1 MSIFQ
6 RFWYSSYEVIK
17 TRSMYKD
24 MPCAGVAF
32 LLEFIAALIFLA
44 ILFYWKS
51 FSIIFTITA
60 PSLVFSKAQMALIV
74 GISYL
79 LLYLYNKRKGDQ
91 IIKKFETESELS
103 KKKTTK
109 RVPDYCLGY
118 LNNYDRR
125 GCFESM
131 SWIMN

>member
-1 MSIFQ
+1 MCVFQ

-51 FSIIFTITA
+51 FSMIFTIAA
-60 PSLVFSKAQMALIV
+60 PSLIISKAQMAFIV
-74 GISYL
+74 GIPYV
-79 LLYLYNKRKGDQ
+79 LLYSYNKRRGGQ

-103 KKKTTK
+103 KKKRQK
-109 RVPDYCLGY
+109 EFWIIVLVIFIIMIGGVVLRACLG
-118 LNNYDRR
+118 
-125 GCFESM
+125 
-131 SWIMN
+131 

>member
-1 MSIFQ
+1 MCVFQ

-51 FSIIFTITA
+51 FSMIFTIAA
-60 PSLVFSKAQMALIV
+60 PSLIISKAQMAFIV
-74 GISYL
+74 GIPYV
-79 LLYLYNKRKGDQ
+79 LLYSYNKRRG
-91 IIKKFETESELS
+91 
-103 KKKTTK
+103 
-109 RVPDYCLGY
+109 GA
-118 LNNYDRR
+118 NY
-125 GCFESM
+125 
-131 SWIMN
+131 

>member
-44 ILFYWKS
+44 ILFYWKI

-60 PSLVFSKAQMALIV
+60 PSLVFSKAHMALIV

-79 LLYLYNKRKGDQ
+79 LLYLYNKRKGAQ
-91 IIKKFETESELS
+91 IIKKFENESELS
-103 KKKTTK
+103 KKKRQK
-109 RVPDYCLGY
+109 EFWIIVLVIFIIMKGGVVLRACLG
-118 LNNYDRR
+118 
-125 GCFESM
+125 
-131 SWIMN
+131 